1 MKLPTLPFLEK
12 KEKPEYFLALILRNE
27 KANAVIFEQVAGK
40 LRIAAEHEE
49 PFEDSVEMATTEDFL
64 NVLDKAISGA
74 EEALPANVETEKTI
88 FGLKGNWIEDNKI
101 KQQYLDKLKHA
112 CKELVLTPIGFLV
125 LNEAIIT
132 LIQKDEGAP
141 ITALLAEIGKKHIT
155 VSFVKAGRIL
165 ESKSSEIHQSASYT
179 VDTLLKHFESPEI
192 LPSRLIV
199 FDATD
204 SLVQEFISHQWSKSL
219 SFLHLPQIVNLS
231 LDFDANAML
240 FGAAGQMGLGVIQGF
255 SNKKTLGEEIPE
267 FGPKEFSAATIERT
281 MPKEEIVTEQVI
293 KDAPQTENNIEQL
306 DNAVASEFF
315 GFVTNE
321 DIAKTP
327 ILPKEEEKKLS
338 EATRQPARQES
349 ASGGRE
355 IKEEVAVEEIE
366 QIPENIMLTE
376 EEQLI
381 PVKTMMVWPKL
392 KSVFGKILNIG
403 KKSPLKKLPVFSL
416 MNFKGRKVIF
426 IPVIIVV
433 LLILGF
439 FLFIFDSSATVTL
452 SVKPDISEKNQSV
465 SFSTTSP
472 TDVKN
477 NIIAAEFVSISEDGT
492 TETGATGT
500 KAIGDK
506 AKGTVTIFSQL
517 SDSQTLSKGTVIKS
531 PNGLSFTLDSS
542 VTVNSVGSHSADQ
555 AVTPST
561 VNASV
566 TAGDIGKEG
575 NLPSGTKF
583 TVAGFTTSDLVA
595 KNDNPFSGGT
605 SKSITVVS
613 KDDVA
618 KLLADLPKK
627 LEDKAKNDITGKLSG
642 DKTMLP
648 NFVSE
653 TVSKKDF
660 DKNVGDEA
668 SKVTLTGTVTYQAV
682 SYNKNDNITLALNL
696 FNSKDITINKD
707 NLNVVVKDIKARDKE
722 VAANLNIQAL
732 LLPKIDDGT
741 LTKQIAG
748 KSSAKA
754 ESLLSGLTHVS
765 GVTISISPSLPFVP
779 KNLPR
784 NSKNIKIVI
793 KLNG

>member
-1 MKLPTLPFLEK
+1 MKLPVLPFLEK
-12 KEKPEYFLALILRNE
+12 KEKPEFFLALILRNE

-49 PFEDSVEMATTEDFL
+49 PFEDSVEMATTEEFL
-64 NVLDKAISGA
+64 NVLDKAISAA
-74 EEALPANVETEKTI
+74 EEALPPNVETEKTI
-88 FGLKGNWIEDNKI
+88 FGLKANWIENNKI

-112 CKELVLTPIGFLV
+112 CKELALTPIGFLV

-155 VSFVKAGRIL
+155 VSFVKAGKIL

-179 VDTLLKHFESPEI
+179 VDTLLKHFETPEI

-199 FDATD
+199 FDAKE

-255 SNKKTLGEEIPE
+255 SKTKTIGEEIPE
-267 FGPKEFSAATIERT
+267 FGPKEFSAATIEQT
-281 MPKEEIVTEQVI
+281 LPKEEIVTEQI
-293 KDAPQTENNIEQL
+293 EKDAPQTDNDIEQL
-306 DNAVASEFF
+306 DDAVASEFF

-338 EATRQPARQES
+338 EAKS
-349 ASGGRE
+349 ASGGKE
-355 IKEEVAVEEIE
+355 VKEETAVEEIE
-366 QIPENIMLTE
+366 EIPENIMIAE
-376 EEQLI
+376 EKRQL
-381 PVKTMMVWPKL
+381 PASTMMIWPKL
-392 KSVFGKILNIG
+392 KSVLRKILNIT
-403 KKSPLKKLPVFSL
+403 KKSPLKKLPVSSF
-416 MNFKGRKVIF
+416 MNFKGKKVIF
-426 IPVIIVV
+426 IPVVIIV
-433 LLILGF
+433 LFILGF
-439 FLFIFDSSATVTL
+439 FLFIFDSNATVTL

-465 SFSTTSP
+465 TFSTTSP

-477 NIIAAEFVSISEDGT
+477 NIIAAEFISVSEDGT
-492 TETGATGT
+492 DQTAATGT
-500 KAIGDK
+500 KSIGDK

-531 PNGLSFTLDSS
+531 PNGLSFTLDSN
-542 VTVNSVGSHSADQ
+542 VTVSSVGSHSADQ

-561 VNASV
+561 VNANV
-566 TAGDIGKEG
+566 TASDIGKEG

-583 TVAGFTTSDLVA
+583 TIAGFTTSDLVA

-618 KLLADLPKK
+618 KLLTDLPKK
-627 LEDKAKNDITGKLSG
+627 LEDKAKTDLTGKLSG
-642 DKTMLP
+642 DKTLLP

-653 TVSKKDF
+653 TVDKKDF

-668 SKVTLTGTVTYQAV
+668 NKVTLTGTVTYQAV
-682 SYNKNDNITLALNL
+682 SYNKNDIVSLALNL
-696 FNSKDITINKD
+696 FNAKDITINKD
-707 NLNVVVKDIKARDKE
+707 NLNVIAKDIKTEGKN
-722 VAANLNIQAL
+722 VSANLNIQAL
-732 LLPKIDDGT
+732 LLPKVDDGT
-741 LTKQIAG
+741 LTAQIAG
-748 KSSAKA
+748 QPTAKA
-754 ESLLSGLTHVS
+754 ESILSNLTHVS
-765 GVTISISPSLPFVP
+765 SVSISISPSLPFVG

>member
-1 MKLPTLPFLEK
+1 MKLPVLPFLEK

-27 KANAVIFEQVAGK
+27 KANAVILEQIAGK

-49 PFEDSVEMATTEDFL
+49 PFEDSIEMATTEEFL
-64 NVLDKAISGA
+64 NILDKTISGA
-74 EEALPANVETEKTI
+74 EQALPSNVETEKTI
-88 FGLKGNWIEDNKI
+88 FGLKANWIEDNKI

-112 CKELVLTPIGFLV
+112 CKELALTPIGFLV
-125 LNEAIIT
+125 LNEAIIS

-155 VSFVKAGRIL
+155 VSFVKAGKIL
-165 ESKSSEIHQSASYT
+165 EVKSSEIHQSASYT
-179 VDTLLKHFESPEI
+179 VDTLLKHFETPEI

-199 FDATD
+199 FDAKE

-219 SFLHLPQIVNLS
+219 SFLHLPQIVNLN

-255 SNKKTLGEEIPE
+255 SKKTPGEEIPE
-267 FGPKEFSAATIERT
+267 FGPREFSAETIEQAL
-281 MPKEEIVTEQVI
+281 PKEEIVTEQAEE
-293 KDAPQTENNIEQL
+293 KAPQTETNIKQL
-306 DNAVASEFF
+306 DDAVASEFF

-327 ILPKEEEKKLS
+327 ILPKEEIKK
-338 EATRQPARQES
+338 ENVYF
-349 ASGGRE
+349 
-355 IKEEVAVEEIE
+355 KEEVAVEEIE
-366 QIPENIMLTE
+366 QIPENIMVAE
-376 EEQLI
+376 EKRSL
-381 PVKTMMVWPKL
+381 PASTMMIWPKL
-392 KSVFGKILNIG
+392 KSV
-403 KKSPLKKLPVFSL
+403 LKKLPDFSL
-416 MNFKGRKVIF
+416 MNFKGKKAIF
-426 IPVIIVV
+426 IPIIIVV

-439 FLFIFDSSATVTL
+439 FQFIFDSSATVTL
-452 SVKPDISEKNQSV
+452 NVKPDISEKNQSV
-465 SFSTTSP
+465 TFSTTEK

-477 NIIAAEFVSISEDGT
+477 NIIAAEFVSVDQDGT
-492 TETGATGT
+492 VETDATGT

-517 SDSQTLSKGTVIKS
+517 SESKTLTKGTVIKS
-531 PNGLSFTLDSS
+531 PNGVSFTIDTTVTISS
-542 VTVNSVGSHSADQ
+542 IGSHSADQ
-555 AVTPST
+555 AITPST
-561 VNASV
+561 VNANVS
-566 TAGDIGKEG
+566 ASDIGKEG

-583 TVAGFTTSDLVA
+583 TIAGFATSDLVA

-613 KDDVA
+613 KEDIA
-618 KLLADLPKK
+618 KLLTDLPKK
-627 LEDKAKNDITGKLSG
+627 LEEKAKNDILGKLSG
-642 DKTMLP
+642 DKTTLP
-648 NFVSE
+648 NFISK

-668 SKVTLTGTVTYQAV
+668 SKVILTGTVTYQAV
-682 SYNKNDNITLALNL
+682 SYDKNDNISLALNL
-696 FNSKDITINKD
+696 FNFKDVTINKD
-707 NLNVVVKDIKARDKE
+707 NLNVIAKDIKTEGKNIS
-722 VAANLNIQAL
+722 ANLTIQAL
-732 LLPKIDDGT
+732 LLPKVDDGT

-748 KSSAKA
+748 QTKEKA
-754 ESLLSGLTHVS
+754 ESILSGLTHVS
-765 GVTISISPSLPFVP
+765 NVSISINPNIPFIT

>member
-155 VSFVKAGRIL
+155 VSFVKAGKIL

-199 FDATD
+199 FDANE

-219 SFLHLPQIVNLS
+219 SFLHLPQIVNLN

-281 MPKEEIVTEQVI
+281 MPKEEIVTEQII

-327 ILPKEEEKKLS
+327 IPPKKETKKESVDFKEE
-338 EATRQPARQES
+338 T
-349 ASGGRE
+349 
-355 IKEEVAVEEIE
+355 AVEEIE
-366 QIPENIMLTE
+366 EIPENIMIAE
-376 EEQLI
+376 EKRQL
-381 PVKTMMVWPKL
+381 PASTMMIWPKL
-392 KSVFGKILNIG
+392 KSV
-403 KKSPLKKLPVFSL
+403 LKKLPVSSF
-416 MNFKGRKVIF
+416 MNFKGKKVIF
-426 IPVIIVV
+426 IPVVIVV

-465 SFSTTSP
+465 TFSTTSP

-477 NIIAAEFVSISEDGT
+477 NIIAAEFVSIDEDGVI
-492 TETGATGT
+492 ETAATGT

-531 PNGLSFTLDSS
+531 PNGLSFTIDSN

-561 VNASV
+561 VNANV
-566 TAGDIGKEG
+566 TAAEIGKEG

-583 TVAGFTTSDLVA
+583 IIAGFTTSDLVA
-595 KNDNPFSGGT
+595 KNDNSFSGGT
-605 SKSITVVS
+605 SKSITVIS

-618 KLLADLPKK
+618 KLLTDLPKK
-627 LEDKAKNDITGKLSG
+627 LEDKAKNDILGKLSA

-660 DKNVGDEA
+660 NKDVGDEA
-668 SKVTLTGTVTYQAV
+668 SKVTLTGTVTYQGV
-682 SYNKNDNITLALNL
+682 SYNKNDNVSLALNL

-748 KSSAKA
+748 QTTAKA
-754 ESLLSGLTHVS
+754 ESILSGLTHVS
-765 GVTISISPSLPFVP
+765 SVTISINPNIPFIT

>member
-1 MKLPTLPFLEK
+1 MNLPTLPFLEK

-27 KANAVIFEQVAGK
+27 KANAVILEQVAGK

-49 PFEDSVEMATTEDFL
+49 LFEDSVEMATTEEFL

-74 EEALPANVETEKTI
+74 EQSMPANVETEKTI
-88 FGLKGNWIEDNKI
+88 FGLKGNWIQDNKI

-155 VSFVKAGRIL
+155 VSFVKAGKIL

-179 VDTLLKHFESPEI
+179 VDTLLKHFETPEI

-199 FDATD
+199 LDAED

-219 SFLHLPQIVNLS
+219 SFLHLPQIVNLN
-231 LDFDANAML
+231 LNYDANAML

-255 SNKKTLGEEIPE
+255 SKKTVGEEIPE
-267 FGPKEFSAATIERT
+267 FGPKEFSATTIGEA
-281 MPKEEIVTEQVI
+281 MPKEEIVTEQI
-293 KDAPQTENNIEQL
+293 EKKAPEIENDIEQL
-306 DNAVASEFF
+306 DDAASSEFF

-327 ILPKEEEKKLS
+327 ILPKEEIKKENLDF
-338 EATRQPARQES
+338 
-349 ASGGRE
+349 
-355 IKEEVAVEEIE
+355 KEETAVEEIE
-366 QIPENIMLTE
+366 LIPENIMLTE

-392 KSVFGKILNIG
+392 KSVFGKILNINR
-403 KKSPLKKLPVFSL
+403 KSPLKKLSVSSF
-416 MNFKGRKVIF
+416 MNFKGKKVIF
-426 IPVIIVV
+426 IPVVIIV

-439 FLFIFDSSATVTL
+439 FLFIFDSNATVTL
-452 SVKPDISEKNQSV
+452 NVKPDISEKNQSV
-465 SFSTTSP
+465 TFSTTSP

-477 NIIAAEFVSISEDGT
+477 NIIAAEFVSIDEDGT
-492 TETGATGT
+492 SETAATGT

-531 PNGLSFTLDSS
+531 PNGLSFTLDNN
-542 VTVNSVGSHSADQ
+542 VTINSIGSHSADQ
-555 AVTPST
+555 AITPST
-561 VNASV
+561 VNANV
-566 TAGDIGKEG
+566 TAGDIGKEF

-583 TVAGFTTSDLVA
+583 TIAGFTTSDLVA

-605 SKSITVVS
+605 SKTVTVVS

-627 LEDKAKNDITGKLSG
+627 LEDKAKNDIAGKLSG
-642 DKTMLP
+642 DKAMLP
-648 NFVSE
+648 NFVSKN
-653 TVSKKDF
+653 VDKKDF

-668 SKVTLTGTVTYQAV
+668 SQVTLTGTVSYQGL
-682 SYNKNDNITLALNL
+682 SYNKNDIVSLALNL
-696 FNSKDITINKD
+696 FNYKDITINKD
-707 NLNVVVKDIKARDKE
+707 NLNVLVKDITAKEKE
-722 VAANLNIQAL
+722 VQANLNIQAL

-741 LTKQIAG
+741 LTAQIAG
-748 KSSAKA
+748 QPTAKA
-754 ESLLSGLTHVS
+754 ESILSGLTHVS
-765 GVTISISPSLPFVP
+765 SVSISISPSIPFVT

-784 NSKNIKIVI
+784 NSKNIKILI

>member
-1 MKLPTLPFLEK
+1 MKLPVLPFLEK

-27 KANAVIFEQVAGK
+27 KANAVIFEQIAGK
-40 LRIAAEHEE
+40 LQIVAEHEE

-74 EEALPANVETEKTI
+74 EETLPANVETEKTI
-88 FGLKGNWIEDNKI
+88 FGLKGSWVEDNKI

-112 CKELVLTPIGFLV
+112 CKELALTPIGFLV

-155 VSFVKAGRIL
+155 VSFVKAGKIL
-165 ESKSSEIHQSASYT
+165 EVKSSEIHQSASYT
-179 VDTLLKHFESPEI
+179 VDTLLKHFETPEI
-192 LPSRLIV
+192 LPSRLII
-199 FDATD
+199 FDATE
-204 SLVQEFISHQWSKSL
+204 SLAQEFISHQWSKSL
-219 SFLHLPQIVNLS
+219 SFLHLPQIVNLN

-255 SNKKTLGEEIPE
+255 SKTKTVGEEIPE
-267 FGPKEFSAATIERT
+267 FGPQEFSAAAIEKAL
-281 MPKEEIVTEQVI
+281 PKEEVITEEIEKETPV
-293 KDAPQTENNIEQL
+293 PQAENNIEQL
-306 DNAVASEFF
+306 DDTVASEFF

-327 ILPKEEEKKLS
+327 IPAKEEIKNEN
-338 EATRQPARQES
+338 
-349 ASGGRE
+349 
-355 IKEEVAVEEIE
+355 IDFKEELAVEEIE
-366 QIPENIMLTE
+366 QIPENIMIAQEKQSL
-376 EEQLI
+376 
-381 PVKTMMVWPKL
+381 PAATMMVWPKFQ
-392 KSVFGKILNIG
+392 SVFKKLLAIG
-403 KKSPLKKLPVFSL
+403 KKTPLKKLPAFSFA
-416 MNFKGRKVIF
+416 NFKGNKVIF
-426 IPVIIVV
+426 APIAIVA
-433 LLILGF
+433 LLVLGF
-439 FLFIFDSSATVTL
+439 FLFIFDSSAVVTL
-452 SVKPDISEKNQSV
+452 NVKPDISEKDQNV
-465 SFSTTSP
+465 TFSTTSP

-477 NIIAAEFVSISEDGT
+477 NIIAAEFTSVSEDGT
-492 TETGATGT
+492 DQTAATGT
-500 KAIGDK
+500 KAVGNS
-506 AKGTVTIFSQL
+506 AKGVVTIFSQL

-542 VTVNSVGSHSADQ
+542 ITISAIGSHSADQ

-561 VNASV
+561 VNANV
-566 TAGDIGKEG
+566 TASDIGKES

-605 SKSITVVS
+605 SKTITVVS

-627 LEDKAKNDITGKLSG
+627 LEDKAKSDLTGKLSA
-642 DKTMLP
+642 DASLLP

-653 TVSKKDF
+653 TVDKKDF

-668 SKVTLTGTVTYQAV
+668 SQVTLTGTVTYQGI
-682 SYNKNDNITLALNL
+682 SYNKNDIVSLALNL
-696 FNSKDITINKD
+696 FNAKDITINKD
-707 NLNVVVKDIKARDKE
+707 NLNVVVKDITPKE
-722 VAANLNIQAL
+722 KQVSANLNIQAL
-732 LLPKIDDGT
+732 LLPKVDDGT

-748 KSSAKA
+748 KSSANA
-754 ESLLSGLTHVS
+754 ENILSNLTHVS
-765 GVTISISPSLPFVP
+765 GVSISISPSLPFVP
-779 KNLPR
+779 KHLPR